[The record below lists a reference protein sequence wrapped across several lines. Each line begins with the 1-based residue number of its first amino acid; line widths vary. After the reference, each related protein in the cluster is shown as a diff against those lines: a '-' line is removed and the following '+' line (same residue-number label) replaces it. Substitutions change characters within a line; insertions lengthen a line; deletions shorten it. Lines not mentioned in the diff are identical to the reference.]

1 MKTHKQAHPTPT
13 SNLDDMSVVH
23 PLHQY
28 ETPEA
33 DSKKYLHTYANVMT
47 ICVIDIDTFCFYL
60 FFGLFL
66 HTGEHPTG

>member
-1 MKTHKQAHPTPT
+1 
-13 SNLDDMSVVH
+13 MSVVH

-60 FFGLFL
+60 FFGVFL